1 MNLRGFTR
9 EQECQTFV
17 GDLPGRHHF
26 QKDMSTS
33 IDDKTDPSYTIVFGR
48 YRFLDF
54 WGTWIAPGS
63 PTVFTHKYALSRNVW
78 IMKTY
83 LSIKSWA
90 ELRVP
95 ADRMTFLKAEWLV
108 AWKHK
113 NIPPCLSIKTNLYEI
128 TKMECTSLSAKTVN
142 SLPFLISL
150 TPKVF
155 LLVSLIRIYQFKI
168 SNYIL
173 RDFLEMIWD

>member
-1 MNLRGFTR
+1 MNLRWFTR
-9 EQECQTFV
+9 EQECQTVV
-17 GDLPGRHHF
+17 GDLLGRHHF

-33 IDDKTDPSYTIVFGR
+33 IDDKIYPRHTIVFGR

-54 WGTWIAPGS
+54 WGTWTAPGS
-63 PTVFTHKYALSRNVW
+63 PTVYTHKYALSRNVW
-78 IMKTY
+78 ITFNNY

-113 NIPPCLSIKTNLYEI
+113 NIPPCLSIKTNLYES
-128 TKMECTSLSAKTVN
+128 TSTSLTAKTVN